1 MIINSREGQGW
12 RKDGHPGKP
21 LNGLMDGWKGIGRDG
36 HGDRLRERERDL
48 QMNVHKQTDCQKR
61 TGLRQTEGQINR
73 RTDSAKANKQRQ
85 TVL

>member
-1 MIINSREGQGW
+1 MIMNSRGGTLGW
-12 RKDGHPGKP
+12 RKDGHPGKQ
-21 LNGLMDGWKGIGRDG
+21 LNGLMDDWKGTGRDG
-36 HGDRLRERERDL
+36 LGDRDP
-48 QMNVHKQTDCQKR
+48 QIIVHTQTDCEKR

>member
-1 MIINSREGQGW
+1 MGW
-12 RKDGHPGKP
+12 RKDGHPGKQ
-21 LNGLMDGWKGIGRDG
+21 LNGLMVGRAPG
-36 HGDRLRERERDL
+36 EMGRETEGERDL

-61 TGLRQTEGQINR
+61 TGLRRTEGQINR